1 MSVLLSGRHIKLHN
15 CLCTNAGVVLSP
27 FRIMRHPSQII
38 RNGINL
44 AYSIKAP
51 VDYDKYLYLHY

>member
-1 MSVLLSGRHIKLHN
+1 MYKRGG
-15 CLCTNAGVVLSP
+15 GVVLSP
-27 FRIMRHPSQII
+27 FRIMRHPSQIR